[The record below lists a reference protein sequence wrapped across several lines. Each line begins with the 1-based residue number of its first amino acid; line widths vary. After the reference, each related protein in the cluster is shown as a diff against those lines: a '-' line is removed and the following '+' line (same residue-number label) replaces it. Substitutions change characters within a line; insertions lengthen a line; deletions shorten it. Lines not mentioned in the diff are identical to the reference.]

1 MHEWVPHPVASFGM
15 GWANPMKY
23 AYIFGVFMQMPEP
36 A

>member
-15 GWANPMKY
+15 GANPMKY